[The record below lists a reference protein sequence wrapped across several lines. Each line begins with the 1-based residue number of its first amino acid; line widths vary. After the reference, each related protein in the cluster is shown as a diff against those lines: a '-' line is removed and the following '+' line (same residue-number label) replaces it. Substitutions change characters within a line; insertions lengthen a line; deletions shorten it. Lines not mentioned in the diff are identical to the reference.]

1 MFQVI
6 RRTME
11 MFDLA
16 KYSEVLSGTLSGGN
30 KRKLC
35 TAVAF
40 MARTPLV
47 LLDEPT
53 RYVATVLNILVT
65 IFTFKIY

>member
-1 MFQVI
+1 MFELRKYAEV
-6 RRTME
+6 RT
-11 MFDLA
+11 A
-16 KYSEVLSGTLSGGN
+16 ALSGGN

-35 TAVAF
+35 TAIAF

-53 RYVATVLNILVT
+53 RYFFLIFVFVLAIILMLRVRVL
-65 IFTFKIY
+65 Y

>member
-1 MFQVI
+1 MYISSQVI
-6 RRTME
+6 SRTVE
-11 MFDLA
+11 MFSLSRYEGALA
-16 KYSEVLSGTLSGGN
+16 GTLSGGN

-35 TAVAF
+35 TAIAF

-53 RYVATVLNILVT
+53 R
-65 IFTFKIY
+65 